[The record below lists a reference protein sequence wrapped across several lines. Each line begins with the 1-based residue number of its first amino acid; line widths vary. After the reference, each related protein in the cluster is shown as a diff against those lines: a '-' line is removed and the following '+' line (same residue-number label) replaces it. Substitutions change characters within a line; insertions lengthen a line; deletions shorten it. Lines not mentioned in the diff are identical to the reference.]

1 LFPSFTDPVALK
13 PVVAPAPEGNAVM
26 CELCDYASQWAESYL
41 KANGTEEKVTKFVV
55 NDVCPKLPAD
65 IAGLCESYAPMGL
78 SYLFQ
83 VVENELD
90 SGKLCAPLCG
100 SSLDGKV
107 IGLPVPFK
115 TDDES
120 PLKDTCGICEKA
132 ASKVHDFL
140 SQPGEIDKIINFV
153 EEVCDL
159 VPSDDHDKCVSTI
172 TGFGP
177 IVLNYIVGLTA
188 NPQQACQEISLC

>member
-1 LFPSFTDPVALK
+1 MSNNWILVINKVLLDIVPGQSRGASSARDGGGGHTPSP
-13 PVVAPAPEGNAVM
+13 GRGG
-26 CELCDYASQWAESYL
+26 AES
-41 KANGTEEKVTKFVV
+41 
-55 NDVCPKLPAD
+55 
-65 IAGLCESYAPMGL
+65 AGLCESYAPMGL

-107 IGLPVPFK
+107 IGLPAPFK

-177 IVLNYIVGLTA
+177 MVLNYIVGLTA